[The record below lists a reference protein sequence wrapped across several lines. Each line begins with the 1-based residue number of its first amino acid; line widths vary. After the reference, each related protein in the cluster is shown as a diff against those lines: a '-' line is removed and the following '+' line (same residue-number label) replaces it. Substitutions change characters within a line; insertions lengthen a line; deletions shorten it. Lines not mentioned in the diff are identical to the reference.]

1 MTLEVL
7 EKMLPR
13 FFRGATNISITGS
26 PRATSLSNKLT
37 NTSMNGAIPDRTRKL
52 IEAHAVNYK
61 DEQLF
66 YEDTKKLF
74 WHKACKERVLADASL
89 E

>member
-1 MTLEVL
+1 M
-7 EKMLPR
+7 PR
-13 FFRGATNISITGS
+13 Y
-26 PRATSLSNKLT
+26 
-37 NTSMNGAIPDRTRKL
+37 GAIPDRTRKL